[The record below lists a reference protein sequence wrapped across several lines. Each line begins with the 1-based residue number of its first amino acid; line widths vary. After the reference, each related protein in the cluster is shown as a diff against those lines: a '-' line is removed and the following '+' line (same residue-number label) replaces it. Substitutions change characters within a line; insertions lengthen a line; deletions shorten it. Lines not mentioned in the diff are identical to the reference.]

1 MKRARLILGVVAGVM
16 LLASSAAH
24 STLGWQS
31 LAEGLA
37 NTNVSSDL
45 QTGLRIGWMF
55 GGAAM
60 VVLGVIAISTLVFS
74 GIRNGLLSSPDM
86 GVAGTDSYG
95 NRFSWFQDQ
104 TTGLLE
110 APSIYSLPMWVYRA
124 LFFAWASWMAFALV
138 RWLRWAFN
146 AWKSN
151 GLWR

>member
-16 LLASSAAH
+16 LLASSTAH

-60 VVLGVIAISTLVFS
+60 VVLGVIAISTFVGRLRGAKPPLLPIVAIAIVYMAFGAWAIAAS
-74 GIRNGLLSSPDM
+74 GGD
-86 GVAGTDSYG
+86 
-95 NRFSWFQDQ
+95 
-104 TTGLLE
+104 
-110 APSIYSLPMWVYRA
+110 
-124 LFFAWASWMAFALV
+124 LFFLGVFVVPGAL
-138 RWLRWAFN
+138 LGIA
-146 AWKSN
+146 AN
-151 GLWR
+151 GHDR